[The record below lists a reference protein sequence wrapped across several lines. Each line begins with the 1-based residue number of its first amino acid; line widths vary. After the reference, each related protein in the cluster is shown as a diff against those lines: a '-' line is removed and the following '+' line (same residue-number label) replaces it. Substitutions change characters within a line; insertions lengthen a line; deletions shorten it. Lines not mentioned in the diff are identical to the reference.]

1 MSKKC
6 GCGCCGADDGFQA
19 PARALNFLRAHAG
32 AKPEVVAIAW
42 EREDGY
48 IFRYDVM
55 LPKGIHSSMR
65 AGIVHLVERC
75 VKFVLWAAGGWK
87 LYLSGPDWIVKPI
100 AKDYTA
106 KGARKFDYNFYK
118 DLYGK
123 PFEVVI
129 LPLKKMPETYERE
142 VIVKNNTNGNRIGFD
157 LGASDFK
164 ISALKSGKVVFSKE
178 FPWDPRNQ
186 ADPEY
191 HYTKLSEGLEA
202 AAKAL
207 GGKVDAIGGSS
218 AGTFVGKKLGVA
230 SLIRGVK
237 EKNPSKYE
245 LAQNIFA
252 RVEDEWKC
260 PFEVFND
267 GDVMALA
274 GAIVTKKAG
283 ILGVAM
289 GSSEAVGYINQKG
302 ALTGRI
308 SELAFAPVDLNP
320 NAPKDEWSGDAG
332 VGAMYFSQQAVN
344 HLACKFGFKFP
355 KSMKLPE
362 RLKVVQAAMEK
373 HDTKALKVYLMIGR
387 YLANAVCWYREFYD
401 YSNLMILGRVTS
413 GLGGDIILETAKM
426 GLEAIDPAL
435 AEEIDVFMPD
445 EKARRLGQSVAAA
458 QIPVVKK

>member
-6 GCGCCGADDGFQA
+6 SCCKCNDTGFQA
-19 PARALNFLRAHAG
+19 PAKAVDFLRAHAG
-32 AKPEVVAIAW
+32 DKPTFIAIAW
-42 EREDGY
+42 ERENGHIY
-48 IFRYDVM
+48 RYDLAIPRRIDSAC
-55 LPKGIHSSMR
+55 LPGVR
-65 AGIVHLVERC
+65 HLAERI

-87 LYLSGPDWIVKPI
+87 LYLAGPDEIVKPI
-100 AKDYTA
+100 AKDYSK
-106 KGARKFDYNFYK
+106 KGRRAFDYGFYN

-129 LPLKKMPETYERE
+129 LPYKKMPVTNERE

-164 ISALKSGKVVFSKE
+164 ISALKRGKVVFSKE
-178 FPWDPRNQ
+178 FPWDPRPQ

-191 HYTKLSEGLEA
+191 HYTKLSAGLEEA
-202 AAKAL
+202 AQAL
-207 GGKVDAIGGSS
+207 GGKVDAIGGST
-218 AGTFVGKKLGVA
+218 AGTLVGKKLGVA

-237 EKNPSKYE
+237 EKNPAKYE
-245 LAQNIFA
+245 VAQHLFDRI
-252 RVEDEWKC
+252 EEEWQV

-267 GDVMALA
+267 GDVTALA
-274 GAIVTKKAG
+274 GAITTKRNG

-289 GSSEAVGYINQKG
+289 GSSEAVGYINPTG

-320 NAPKDEWSGDAG
+320 NAATDEWSGDFG

-344 HLACKFGFKFP
+344 FLGEKFGFKFS
-355 KSMKLPE
+355 KTMKLPE
-362 RLKVVQAAMEK
+362 RLKVVQAAMAKGDE
-373 HDTKALKVYLMIGR
+373 KALKIYLMIGR
-387 YLANAVCWYREFYD
+387 YLANATKWYHEFYD
-401 YSNLMILGRVTS
+401 FQNLMILGRVTS
-413 GLGGDIILETAKM
+413 GLGGSIILETAKM

-435 AEEIDVFMPD
+435 AEQVEIFMPD

-458 QIPVVKK
+458 QIPEIK